1 MDRKDNIKQA
11 MYELFGVGAKPE
23 IEINDID
30 EPKNNEVAEKV
41 EPIVKKIAEK
51 KAAEKAEKKIAEPVI
66 EVKKAA
72 VSYISA
78 GTVLEGTMRAKGD
91 IEISGEFKGDIFTD
105 GSVILRSSIN
115 GNITAKNLTLYGCT
129 LVGDATIGNVVTVDK
144 DSVVN
149 GNVAAKELLCA
160 GKVTGDLKLSEG
172 ATLENTAYING
183 NITTATISVAKGAI
197 LKGTIEIA

>member
-1 MDRKDNIKQA
+1 